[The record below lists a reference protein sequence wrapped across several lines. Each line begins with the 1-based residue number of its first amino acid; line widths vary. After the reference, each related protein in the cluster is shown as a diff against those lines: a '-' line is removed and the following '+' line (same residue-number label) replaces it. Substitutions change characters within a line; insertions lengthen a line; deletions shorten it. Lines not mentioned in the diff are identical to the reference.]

1 MGSAIYFKQV
11 LKTVRFV
18 DKSKL
23 RSLVAQSFEKMG
35 IQGKPI
41 GAEKLQ
47 KQIEAQGIKSE
58 DNMFSRALLGMR
70 EE

>member
-1 MGSAIYFKQV
+1 
-11 LKTVRFV
+11 
-18 DKSKL
+18 
-23 RSLVAQSFEKMG
+23 MG

-47 KQIEAQGIKSE
+47 KQIEAQGIKPE